1 MDSLTCPSCGASLP
15 VETRF
20 VKVVICEYC
29 GQSSLLKNRSLDPTG
44 EKVNLASVDSILKI
58 GTTGTLRGEP
68 FKVLGMLRYSYEDGF
83 WDEWF
88 LELQNGKKRWLQ
100 EDEGE
105 FTSFGKESI
114 TSPIPPYKDINVGSS
129 IQVNDLNVFI
139 TEKNR
144 ATISGGLGRLMFQI
158 SPGDKVEYVD
168 GNASGKLLAIEFT
181 PEEINL
187 SIGESISLDEIE
199 LDES

>member
-1 MDSLTCPSCGASLP
+1 MDSLSCPSCGASLP

-44 EKVNLASVDSILKI
+44 EKVNLASVDSILKV
-58 GTTGTLRGEP
+58 GSTGTLKGEN
-68 FKVLGMLRYSYEDGF
+68 FKVLGMLRYSYDDGY

-88 LELQNGKKRWLQ
+88 LELENGGKRWLQ

-105 FTSFGKESI
+105 FTSFKKESI
-114 TSPIPPYKDINVGSS
+114 SSSIPPYAEINVGSS
-129 IQVNDLNVFI
+129 IKVNNLNVFV
-139 TEKNR
+139 TEKNQ
-144 ATISGGLGRLMFQI
+144 AIISGGLGRLMFQI
-158 SPGDKVEYVD
+158 TPGDKIEYID
-168 GNASGKLLAIEFT
+168 GNASGQLLAIEYS

-187 SIGESISLDEIE
+187 SIGESISLAEIK
-199 LDES
+199 LHES